1 MNVSERTDNPNELK
15 VLKLYINLQNFFEIW
30 QIFLCYF
37 NKSVVN
43 SVAFVDIL
51 TLFLVKTITILL

>member
-15 VLKLYINLQNFFEIW
+15 VLKLYINFFEIW
-30 QIFLCYF
+30 QIFLCHF

-51 TLFLVKTITILL
+51 TLFLVKTITMLL